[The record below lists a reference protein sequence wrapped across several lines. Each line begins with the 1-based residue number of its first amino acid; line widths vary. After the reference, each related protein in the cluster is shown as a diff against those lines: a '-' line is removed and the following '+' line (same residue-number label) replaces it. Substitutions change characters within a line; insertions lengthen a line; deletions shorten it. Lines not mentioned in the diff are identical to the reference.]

1 MLELVIKSTTT
12 TTSHHH
18 AWVRPKII
26 ITWATIHAARWS
38 LPAMHASTPL
48 LRYITL
54 QALTPLEVLLLVVLL
69 SSVPAGHNADVVSL
83 EWIFAMS
90 ITHSAWP
97 AHNGLVHHDAVV
109 WVFKS
114 SDIF

>member
-1 MLELVIKSTTT
+1 
-12 TTSHHH
+12 
-18 AWVRPKII
+18 
-26 ITWATIHAARWS
+26 
-38 LPAMHASTPL
+38 MHASTPL
-48 LRYITL
+48 LMYITL